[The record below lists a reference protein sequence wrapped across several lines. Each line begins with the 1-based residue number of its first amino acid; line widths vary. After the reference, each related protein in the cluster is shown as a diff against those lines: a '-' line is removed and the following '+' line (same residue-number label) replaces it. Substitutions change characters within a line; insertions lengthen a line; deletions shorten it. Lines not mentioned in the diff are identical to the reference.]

1 MGNTERPRRVFRLQ
15 SRVPYMGARPGPAP
29 RLWSL
34 SVPKDVVEKMG
45 LSKKARFRFS
55 LGRGGRL
62 VYEPIGDECPRCG
75 RSPPGAA
82 EREGGS

>member
-1 MGNTERPRRVFRLQ
+1 
-15 SRVPYMGARPGPAP
+15 MGAKPGPAP

-45 LSKKARFRFS
+45 LSKKDRFRFS

-62 VYEPIGDECPRCG
+62 VYEPIGDACLRCG
-75 RSPPGAA
+75 RGPAERA